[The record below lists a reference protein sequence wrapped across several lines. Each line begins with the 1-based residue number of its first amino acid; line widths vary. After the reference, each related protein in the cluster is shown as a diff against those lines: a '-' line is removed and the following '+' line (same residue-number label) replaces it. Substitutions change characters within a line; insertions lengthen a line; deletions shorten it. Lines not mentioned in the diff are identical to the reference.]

1 MRTSFKVIG
10 KGQGRQADI
19 MLRPEVRHIFR
30 TERPTIFKLGEQ
42 IEDEDPYRHDGP
54 SMNQQQGQRL
64 RSRCHVLRLT
74 GVGH

>member
-1 MRTSFKVIG
+1 MRTSFKVKG

-19 MLRPEVRHIFR
+19 MLRPEVRHIF
-30 TERPTIFKLGEQ
+30 LGEQ